1 MTDNVIKLLEE
12 KVGKM
17 ISFIQKLKKEKEDI
31 FAKLA
36 AKDIEIEQLKNS
48 LAEVSQTDVAAV
60 SKKDIVELVEN
71 LKEERTA
78 IRDGLRGALRLI
90 TE

>member
-1 MTDNVIKLLEE
+1 MTDNVFKLLEE
-12 KVGKM
+12 KVEKM

-31 FAKLA
+31 QAKLA

-48 LAEVSQTDVAAV
+48 LAEMSHEGPAAV
-60 SKKDIVELVEN
+60 SREDIMELIEN

-78 IRDGLRGALRLI
+78 MRDGLRGALRLI

>member
-1 MTDNVIKLLEE
+1 MTDNVSKLLEE
-12 KVGKM
+12 KVEKM

-31 FAKLA
+31 NAKLA
-36 AKDIEIEQLKNS
+36 ARNIEIEQLKNS
-48 LAEVSQTDVAAV
+48 LAEMSHKDPSAV
-60 SKKDIVELVEN
+60 SREEIVELIEN